1 MALMIDIRTTRPEE
15 YRIAAATA
23 NAALLTA
30 PPDDDTWEKAQASW
44 ADSDSLS
51 AWDGG
56 RCVGHVC
63 GYRLDTVVPGG
74 ARLPTCGVA
83 RMGILPTHRRRGLA
97 SGLVRQLLRDAAGR
111 GKVLAS
117 LRASEALIYERFG
130 FGIAGDS
137 VEATIDPA
145 AGRPFRGA
153 AGGSMRLL
161 APDEI
166 LDVVVPLYDRAA
178 TRPGAISRPSW
189 MWRRYFEPALTAGG
203 DPEFVA
209 VHADASGVDD
219 GFVHYAVKWKPS
231 GPVPAGGE
239 GEVFDAFG
247 TSVAVELA
255 LWNYLCDLDLVREW
269 LAQERPVDDPV
280 RLAARDSRAY
290 AVKRVIDE
298 QWLRLLDVDAALT
311 ARTYGNG
318 VACEAVTIAV
328 SDDLFPANSAVW
340 RVDSTGASRA
350 EIDPAQ
356 ADLATGVAALAAT
369 YLGGVRW
376 SALAAIGRVDVG
388 DASALARADALFL
401 HSSGPYCG
409 SFF

>member
-1 MALMIDIRTTRPEE
+1 VTEIRTTRPEE
-15 YRIAAATA
+15 YRTAAATA

-30 PPDDDTWEKAQASW
+30 PPDDETWEKAQPSW

-74 ARLPTCGVA
+74 GRLPTCGVA

-97 SGLVRQLLRDAAGR
+97 SGLVRQLLRDAAER
-111 GKVLAS
+111 GQVLAS
-117 LRASEALIYERFG
+117 LRASETLIYERFG

-145 AGRPFRGA
+145 AARPFRGA

-166 LDVVVPLYDRAA
+166 LDVVVPLYDRTA
-178 TRPGAISRPSW
+178 TRPGAISRPPW
-189 MWRRYFEPALTAGG
+189 MWTRYFEPALTAGG

-209 VHADASGVDD
+209 VHSDADGVDD

-255 LWNYLCDLDLVREW
+255 LWNYLCDVDLVRQW
-269 LAQERPVDDPV
+269 LAEERPVDDPV
-280 RLAARDSRAY
+280 RLAARDPRAY
-290 AVKRVIDE
+290 TVKRVIDE
-298 QWLRLLDVDAALT
+298 QWLRLVDVDAALA

-318 VACEAVTIAV
+318 TACEAVTIAV
-328 SDDLFPANSAVW
+328 SDDLFPANSGVW
-340 RVDSTGASRA
+340 RVDVTGAGRA
-350 EIDPAQ
+350 EIDPTR
-356 ADLATGVAALAAT
+356 ADLAAGVAALGAT

-376 SALAAIGRVDVG
+376 SALAAIGRVDVR

-401 HSSGPYCG
+401 HSPGPYCG